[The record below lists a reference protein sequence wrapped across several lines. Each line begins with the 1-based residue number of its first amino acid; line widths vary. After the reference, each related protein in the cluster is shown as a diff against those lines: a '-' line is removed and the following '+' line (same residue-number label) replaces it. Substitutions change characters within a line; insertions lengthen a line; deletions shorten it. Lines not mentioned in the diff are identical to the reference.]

1 MSYNGSGLE
10 PLAERGTILLADDEP
25 AFLDTTAEL
34 LRRAAFACD
43 TVTSADEARSRVA
56 ERPYDLLISDLEMPG
71 NRDLGL
77 VRDVAAVGGGL
88 PVIIVTGY
96 PSTQSAIASID
107 LPVIAYLVKPV
118 EFRQL
123 LERVERAIARHRAW
137 QAIRR
142 AEAELSRWREELAP
156 AAEDG
161 RAADVDAFLT
171 LALHNVMGGL
181 ADLEQMG
188 RALARGTTAP
198 HACQVLNCPRG
209 AQLRAALR
217 HAIAVLEETKSSF
230 KSRTL
235 AELRQQLEVVLETA

>member
-1 MSYNGSGLE
+1 MPSTGSGPE
-10 PLAERGTILLADDEP
+10 PRAERGAILLADDEP
-25 AFLDTTAEL
+25 AFLDTTADL

-43 TVTSADEARSRVA
+43 TATSAHEARSRVT

-71 NRDLGL
+71 NRDLAL
-77 VRDVAAVGGGL
+77 VRDVAALGGGL

-107 LPVIAYLVKPV
+107 LPVTAYLVKPV

-137 QAIRR
+137 QAVRR
-142 AEAELSRWREELAP
+142 AEAELARWREELAP
-156 AAEDG
+156 AADDT
-161 RAADVDAFLT
+161 RAAGVEAFLS

-181 ADLEQMG
+181 ADLERMS
-188 RALARGTTAP
+188 RALASGSAAP

-209 AQLRAALR
+209 SELRAALR
-217 HAIAVLEETKSSF
+217 HVIMVLEETKSSF
-230 KSRTL
+230 KSRRL
-235 AELRQQLEVVLETA
+235 AELRQQLELLLETA